1 MFEEY
6 LNAGM
11 KLATYEILENNEGFY
26 GCIPGAQGVWGNA
39 QTLEECRD
47 ELRSALEE
55 WSLFKIAKG
64 DDLPVFGGFSIP
76 NYRNLKPYSLADHS

>member
-11 KLATYEILENNEGFY
+11 RLATYEILENNEGFY
-26 GCIPGAQGVWGNA
+26 GCIPSAQGVWRNA

-47 ELRSALEE
+47 ELRSALEK
-55 WSLFKIAKG
+55 WNLFKIAYG
-64 DDLPVFGGFSIP
+64 DNLPVLGGFSIP
-76 NYRNLKPYSLADHS
+76 NYRNLKSYSLVDHS

>member
-11 KLATYEILENNEGFY
+11 KLPTYEILENNEGFY
-26 GCIPGAQGVWGNA
+26 GCIPGAKGVWGNA

-64 DDLPVFGGFSIP
+64 DDLPVFSGFSIP
-76 NYRNLKPYSLADHS
+76 NYRNLKPYLLEEHP